1 MSAAPSPTT
10 TVFATNKFADVK
22 AQLSIPKPLSTVQ
35 NTVPK
40 AEKDEEIIPPSPKQ
54 DKTPEIQRPYL
65 KLLMPQPPVDVE
77 ADIAARKQDC
87 RYWFYVLGRFQKDKN
102 WRSISVFPEDD
113 VDEALSP
120 FSIHFPD
127 SDSDEDGDE
136 DGDRDKGDSSESE
149 GMDDNKDDD
158 EESNDKHNE
167 AEGLVSSK

>member
-10 TVFATNKFADVK
+10 TVFATNTFADVK
-22 AQLSIPKPLSTVQ
+22 AQLSLSKPLSTVQ
-35 NTVPK
+35 DNVPK
-40 AEKDEEIIPPSPKQ
+40 AEKDEEIIAPSPKQ
-54 DKTPEIQRPYL
+54 DNTPEVHRPYL
-65 KLLMPQPPVDVE
+65 KLLMPQPPVDIE

-87 RYWFYVLGRFQKDKN
+87 RYWFYVLGRSQKDKN

-127 SDSDEDGDE
+127 CDSDEDGYE
-136 DGDRDKGDSSESE
+136 DGDGDECDSSKSE
-149 GMDDNKDDD
+149 GVDDIKDDD

>member
-35 NTVPK
+35 DIVPK
-40 AEKDEEIIPPSPKQ
+40 TEKDEEIIPSSPKQ
-54 DKTPEIQRPYL
+54 DKAPEIQRPYL
-65 KLLMPQPPVDVE
+65 KLLMPQPPVDSE

-87 RYWFYVLGRFQKDKN
+87 RYWFYVLGRSQKDKN

-136 DGDRDKGDSSESE
+136 DGDGDEGDSTE
-149 GMDDNKDDD
+149 GVNMDAIKGDD